1 MKRKLM
7 AIALALMLALS
18 MTAFAVT
25 AFADEKTPNDEITA
39 VDYENAAGAYGMAF
53 MAKGFSV
60 AGSYWASIGM
70 ENYVVYTKAD
80 SSVVSGI
87 TVESCGTQVAIGR
100 NQNIVPATG
109 DSIRFKAG
117 FEYGACYLGED
128 AVFIYNGT
136 SFVKQLPESAI
147 SEITV
152 TAIGYN
158 ESWGG
163 PTVQFEVSIADA
175 GAYGMYAS
183 GDKAHLSYVNA
194 YGEAKPLADCTYIG
208 SKNFITRLAEDLNMT
223 NKYNPM
229 VGDIFTV
236 QKGFMLTQSD
246 KGERVNAD
254 CAYIYNGQGFIPYV
268 AETHKVT
275 SFEITNS
282 AENNLVYIDAT
293 LQLEYTA
300 NEGAIYTPKFTS
312 SAPEIATVSETGV
325 ITGVAAGN
333 ATITAKVGEI
343 EKTYAVQVK
352 AAPVVTGVQFGTS
365 YDILV
370 PVGAT
375 EVKIPEDFTILKVY
389 NDGATSTPIALTSE
403 NSRFKTAVDAS
414 AVTDTATQA
423 TIIVTVDGKEYE
435 LTVNVK
441 LVPEITVESVNYVPS
456 GWGAPTIVVKFV
468 LANNAAYGT
477 YAPGDL
483 ANLAYI
489 NAYGEIKPL
498 ADCTY
503 VNDGHFISRLAE
515 AIDPSPVGE
524 YTPMK
529 GDIFT
534 IKQAFT
540 LKSGHNAEG
549 MREEKRYIFDGTS
562 FIPYV
567 PATHD
572 VTSFA
577 IANNEEENTV
587 YIDSLLEIGFTYN
600 EGALFTPKFTSSN
613 EAVATVDADGVV
625 RGLTTGTTVIKA
637 VVGSFESSF
646 TVNVK
651 PAPVVT
657 GVQFKTSYDIVTE
670 KGAEAKIP
678 DNFTVVKIFDDETT
692 SAPIALTAENARFKE
707 TVDTSVVPA
716 ITGKTLAKIVVTID
730 DTEYELDIF
739 VRIIEVVDLKFTE
752 AAVVEWFGFA
762 TFVEYPNCTTNK
774 ANFTSE
780 TEIKVADLE
789 NYLDHIEYL
798 RDGEKVQFGSYLLG
812 GGNIALFPPRADGGS
827 DPIDIDNFFETMYKQ
842 GDLIKLMKGLTVYGH
857 SGVID
862 ANNGTWSNK
871 NGMLYREAVLQEDV
885 MFRFAGTGWSL
896 YVPYTGIEVESEEI
910 EIALGSKNS
919 VVGARRV
926 PSNATSG
933 TFKYVSSDETVLTV
947 SENGKI
953 NALKVGEAIITVT
966 LSGEESVGDKVATV
980 KVKVTNKI
988 VSLKITEKLI
998 LEPGTTEIDLSKVK
1012 GVYEYGDGSTEEATD
1027 LANAM
1032 VVGFDPEEK
1041 GEQVLTIRVKH
1052 NGVNYTANL
1061 IVEIR
1066 EKTEESSGS
1075 NGGKKGC
1082 GSSAAGSAGLCVLAA
1097 AMVVLIGKKKR

>member
-1 MKRKLM
+1 MKRKLLTLLLTLAM
-7 AIALALMLALS
+7 ILSLGAFGITALADDEVKIN
-18 MTAFAVT
+18 VT
-25 AFADEKTPNDEITA
+25 AVNMDTAWTA
-39 VDYENAAGAYGMAF
+39 VAIQVNSSNEQNCVTVTGAENYITI
-53 MAKGFSV
+53 SN
-60 AGSYWASIGM
+60 GSTVYTPYTYWAMG
-70 ENYVVYTKAD
+70 
-80 SSVVSGI
+80 G
-87 TVESCGTQVAIGR
+87 
-100 NQNIVPATG
+100 NIHCFIHDPATG
-109 DSIRFKAG
+109 QGNWIGLPSGTILEVKAG
-117 FEYGACYLGED
+117 CPFINGE
-128 AVFIYNGT
+128 VIENGVKYVYDGSLWSLYVDPADVPTTDISVT
-136 SFVKQLPESAI
+136 S
-147 SEITV
+147 
-152 TAIGYN
+152 IGYN
-158 ESWGG
+158 TTWGG
-163 PTVQFEVSIADA
+163 PTIQFELSIADA
-175 GAYGMYAS
+175 EAYGQFAA

-194 YGEAKPLADCTYIG
+194 YGEVKPLADCTYIG
-208 SKNFITRLAEDLNMT
+208 SKNYITRLASDLNMT
-223 NKYNPM
+223 DAYSPI

-236 QKGFMLTQSD
+236 REGFSLTSAD
-246 KGERVNAD
+246 RIERVNAD
-254 CAYIYNGQGFIPYV
+254 CAYIYNGQGYIPYV
-268 AETHKVT
+268 PATHKVT

-325 ITGVAAGN
+325 ITGVSAGN
-333 ATITAKVGEI
+333 ATITAKVGDI
-343 EKTYAVQVK
+343 EKTYTVQVK

-375 EVKIPEDFTILKVY
+375 EVKIPEDFTVLKVY
-389 NDGATSTPIALTSE
+389 SDGATSTPIALTSE

-423 TIIVTVDGKEYE
+423 TIVVTVEGKEYE

-483 ANLAYI
+483 ANLAYV
-489 NAYGEIKPL
+489 NAYGETKPL

-515 AIDPSPVGE
+515 ATDPSPVGE

-534 IKQAFT
+534 IKQGFT

-549 MREEKRYIFDGTS
+549 MREEKRYIYDGTS

-587 YIDSLLEIGFTYN
+587 YIDSLLEIRYTAN

-613 EAVATVDADGVV
+613 EAVATVDVNGVV

-637 VVGSFESSF
+637 VVGSLESSF

-657 GVQFKTSYDIVTE
+657 GIRFETSYDIVVE
-670 KGAEAKIP
+670 KNAEAKIP
-678 DNFTVVKIFDDETT
+678 ANFTVVKIYDDDTV

-707 TVDTSVVPA
+707 AVDTSVIPDV
-716 ITGKTLAKIVVTID
+716 TGRKKVQIVVTID
-730 DTEYELDIF
+730 DTEYELDVF
-739 VRIIEVVDLKFTE
+739 VRIYDVVDLEFTE

-780 TEIKVADLE
+780 TEIKVAELKD
-789 NYLDHIEYL
+789 YLDHIEYI
-798 RDGEKVQFGSYLLG
+798 RDGEAITFGSYLLG
-812 GGNIALFPPRADGGS
+812 GGNIALFPPRADDGS
-827 DPIDIDNFFETMYKQ
+827 VDISIDNFYETMYKQ
-842 GDLIKLMKGLTVYGH
+842 GDIIKLKAGLTVYGH
-857 SGVID
+857 SGVTD
-862 ANNGTWSNK
+862 AANGNWTNAK
-871 NGMLYREAVLQEDV
+871 GMLYREAVLKQDV
-885 MFRFAGTGWSL
+885 MYRFAGTGWSL
-896 YVPYTGIEVESEEI
+896 YIPYTDIAVANEEI
-910 EIALGSKNS
+910 EVALGSKNA
-919 VVGARRV
+919 VVGASRV

-933 TFKYVSSDETVLTV
+933 TFTYVSSDETVLTV
-947 SENGKI
+947 SENGRI
-953 NALKVGEAIITVT
+953 NALKVGEATITVT
-966 LSGEESVGDKVATV
+966 LSGVATV
-980 KVKVTNKI
+980 RVKITNKI
-988 VSLKITEKLI
+988 VSLKTEKLF
-998 LEPGTTEIDLSKVK
+998 LEPGTTEIDLTKVK
-1012 GVYEYGDGSTEEATD
+1012 GVYVYGDGSTEEATD

-1032 VVGFDPEEK
+1032 VVGFDPDEK
-1041 GEQVLTIRVKH
+1041 GEQILTIRVKH
-1052 NGVNYTANL
+1052 NGVDYTTNL

-1066 EKTEESSGS
+1066 EKPVESNDDNSTSG
-1075 NGGKKGC
+1075 GGC
-1082 GSSAAGSAGLCVLAA
+1082 GSSAAGVAGLSFFAA
-1097 AMVVLIGKKKR
+1097 AMAVVIGKKRK

>member
-7 AIALALMLALS
+7 AIALALMLAMS

-39 VDYENAAGAYGMAF
+39 VDYENAAGGYGMAF

-70 ENYVVYTKAD
+70 ENYVVVTRAD
-80 SSVVSGI
+80 GTVVSGV
-87 TVESCGTQVAIGR
+87 TVECCGSQVAIGR

-208 SKNFITRLAEDLNMT
+208 SKNFITRLAADLNMT

-343 EKTYAVQVK
+343 EKSYAVQVK

-483 ANLAYI
+483 ANLAYV
-489 NAYGEIKPL
+489 NAYGETKPL

-515 AIDPSPVGE
+515 ATDPSPVGE

-534 IKQAFT
+534 IKQGFT

-549 MREEKRYIFDGTS
+549 MRAEKRYIFDGS
-562 FIPYV
+562 VFVPYV

-587 YIDSLLEIGFTYN
+587 YIESLLEIRCTAN
-600 EGALFTPKFTSSN
+600 EGALFTPKFTSSD
-613 EAVATVDADGVV
+613 EAVATVDVNGVV

-651 PAPVVT
+651 PAPVVK
-657 GVQFKTSYDIVTE
+657 GVQFGTSYDIVTE

-842 GDLIKLMKGLTVYGH
+842 GDVIKLMKGLTVYGH
-857 SGVID
+857 SGVTD
-862 ANNGTWSNK
+862 AANGTWSNK

-896 YVPYTGIEVESEEI
+896 YIPYTGIEVESEEI

-1066 EKTEESSGS
+1066 EKTEESNGS

-1097 AMVVLIGKKKR
+1097 AMVVVIGKKKR

>member
-7 AIALALMLALS
+7 AIVLALMLALS

-25 AFADEKTPNDEITA
+25 AFADEKTPNDEITSIA
-39 VDYENAAGAYGMAF
+39 YEDPLGYGKAF
-53 MAKGFSV
+53 MVKGFSQDS
-60 AGSYWASIGM
+60 GTYWTSIGM
-70 ENYVVYTKAD
+70 ENYVVVTKAD
-80 SSVVSGI
+80 GTVVSGV
-87 TVESCGTQVAIGR
+87 TVESCGSQVAILRGKGFDPAEGDSILFKAGFTYGACYLDEDVEFIYGGTTFVKQVNIPVKDEITNLDYENAAGGYGMAFVAKGFSVAGGYWASIGMEDYVVVTKADGNVVTGVTVECCGTQLAIGR
-100 NQNIVPATG
+100 NQNIVPAKG
-109 DSIRFKAG
+109 DSVRFKAG
-117 FEYGACYLGED
+117 FVYGACHLGED
-128 AVFIYNGT
+128 VVFIYNG
-136 SFVKQLPESAI
+136 SAFVKQIPESAI

-152 TAIGYN
+152 K
-158 ESWGG
+158 S
-163 PTVQFEVSIADA
+163 VD
-175 GAYGMYAS
+175 
-183 GDKAHLSYVNA
+183 
-194 YGEAKPLADCTYIG
+194 
-208 SKNFITRLAEDLNMT
+208 
-223 NKYNPM
+223 
-229 VGDIFTV
+229 
-236 QKGFMLTQSD
+236 
-246 KGERVNAD
+246 
-254 CAYIYNGQGFIPYV
+254 YV
-268 AETHKVT
+268 AE
-275 SFEITNS
+275 
-282 AENNLVYIDAT
+282 
-293 LQLEYTA
+293 
-300 NEGAIYTPKFTS
+300 
-312 SAPEIATVSETGV
+312 
-325 ITGVAAGN
+325 
-333 ATITAKVGEI
+333 
-343 EKTYAVQVK
+343 
-352 AAPVVTGVQFGTS
+352 
-365 YDILV
+365 
-370 PVGAT
+370 
-375 EVKIPEDFTILKVY
+375 
-389 NDGATSTPIALTSE
+389 
-403 NSRFKTAVDAS
+403 
-414 AVTDTATQA
+414 
-423 TIIVTVDGKEYE
+423 
-435 LTVNVK
+435 
-441 LVPEITVESVNYVPS
+441 
-456 GWGAPTIVVKFV
+456 GWGAPTVIFV
-468 LANNAAYGT
+468 LNLANNAAYGE
-477 YAPGDL
+477 YASGDL
-483 ANLAYI
+483 AHLSYK
-489 NAYGEIKPL
+489 NAYGETSPL

-503 VNDGHFISRLAE
+503 VNNGHFIARLA
-515 AIDPSPVGE
+515 ATVNPNSGE

-534 IKQAFT
+534 INKGFLLTQAD
-540 LKSGHNAEG
+540 KGERINEDYA
-549 MREEKRYIFDGTS
+549 YIFDGQT

-572 VTSFA
+572 VTNFA

-587 YIDSLLEIGFTYN
+587 YIDSLLEIRFTYN

-613 EAVATVDADGVV
+613 EAVATVTADGVV
-625 RGLTTGTTVIKA
+625 RGITTGTTVIKA

-657 GVQFKTSYDIVTE
+657 GVRFDTSYDIVTE

-692 SAPIALTAENARFKE
+692 SAPIDLTAENARFKE
-707 TVDTSVVPA
+707 AVDTSVVPA

-739 VRIIEVVDLKFTE
+739 VRITEVVDLKFTE

-798 RDGEKVQFGSYLLG
+798 RDGEKVQVGSYLLG

-827 DPIDIDNFFETMYKQ
+827 DPINVDNFFETMYKQ
-842 GDLIKLMKGLTVYGH
+842 GDVIKLMKGLTVYGH
-857 SGVID
+857 SGVTD
-862 ANNGTWSNK
+862 AANGNWSNK

-896 YVPYTGIEVESEEI
+896 YVPYTDIEVESEEI

-988 VSLKITEKLI
+988 VGLKITEKLI

-1066 EKTEESSGS
+1066 EKTEESNGS
-1075 NGGKKGC
+1075 SSGKKGC
-1082 GSSAAGSAGLCVLAA
+1082 GSSAAGAAGLSVLAA
-1097 AMVVLIGKKKR
+1097 AMVVVIGKKKR